1 VALEKAGRSADERH
15 MHPDPD
21 DDRPLAV
28 VADDDEDI
36 RRLVGFLLRRADFR
50 VEEAANGLEA
60 LRKVMSLSPDVVVLD
75 INMPHLDG
83 HAVMRILQSNE
94 ERRQRVVFL
103 SARSTVQ
110 DRVAGLELGAVDY
123 VPKPFEGAE
132 LVSRVKAALARDV
145 AV

>member
-1 VALEKAGRSADERH
+1 MVDSPD
-15 MHPDPD
+15 MHADPD

-50 VEEAANGLEA
+50 VEEASNGLEA
-60 LRKVMSLSPDVVVLD
+60 LRKVMNLTPDIVVLD

-94 ERRQRVVFL
+94 ERKQRVVFL
-103 SARSTVQ
+103 SARATVQ

-132 LVSRVKAALARDV
+132 LVARVKAALERD
-145 AV
+145 

>member
-1 VALEKAGRSADERH
+1 

-50 VEEAANGLEA
+50 VEEASNGLEA
-60 LRKVMSLSPDVVVLD
+60 LRKVMNLTPDIVVLD

-94 ERRQRVVFL
+94 ERKQRVVFL
-103 SARSTVQ
+103 SARATVQ

-132 LVSRVKAALARDV
+132 LVARVKAALERE
-145 AV
+145 

>member
-1 VALEKAGRSADERH
+1 MNESMQR
-15 MHPDPD
+15 DPD

-36 RRLVGFLLRRADFR
+36 RRLVGFLLRRAEFR

-60 LRKVMSLSPDVVVLD
+60 LRKVMSLEPDVVVLD

-94 ERRQRVVFL
+94 DRRQRVVFL
-103 SARSTVQ
+103 SARTTVQ
-110 DRVAGLELGAVDY
+110 DRLAGLELGAVDY

-132 LVSRVKAALARDV
+132 LVARVRAALGRDV
-145 AV
+145 AAT